1 MFEKLKKKSAAF
13 DKTPMAIE
21 ETKAEIDQLE
31 KLKKKIDQVKD
42 IKQRI
47 EWCKEPDVND
57 N

>member
-1 MFEKLKKKSAAF
+1 MLKQKSAAF

-21 ETKAEIDQLE
+21 ETKAEIDQLKE
-31 KLKKKIDQVKD
+31 LKKKIDQVKD

>member
-1 MFEKLKKKSAAF
+1 MFEKLKQKSAAF

>member
-1 MFEKLKKKSAAF
+1 MFEKLKQKSAAF

-21 ETKAEIDQLE
+21 ETKAEIDQLKE
-31 KLKKKIDQVKD
+31 LKKKIDQVKD